1 MSTILIFTRTLLVI
15 YLYLCQTLMVLEI
28 AKSKV
33 INNLFLIRHQAIG
46 TRTLIKSLE
55 IERESTKEQYRNLIR
70 EKRQELERFVHQRAS
85 PLTSSPCYDS
95 RLYSPESAV
104 ERRLLN
110 MCPSLAPS
118 VPVWETFQLNAL
130 IVLDAQQCVLSFHFL
145 LSIRERKCTAAGKFA

>member
-1 MSTILIFTRTLLVI
+1 
-15 YLYLCQTLMVLEI
+15 MVLEI

-85 PLTSSPCYDS
+85 PLTSSPC
-95 RLYSPESAV
+95 
-104 ERRLLN
+104 
-110 MCPSLAPS
+110 
-118 VPVWETFQLNAL
+118 
-130 IVLDAQQCVLSFHFL
+130 
-145 LSIRERKCTAAGKFA
+145 